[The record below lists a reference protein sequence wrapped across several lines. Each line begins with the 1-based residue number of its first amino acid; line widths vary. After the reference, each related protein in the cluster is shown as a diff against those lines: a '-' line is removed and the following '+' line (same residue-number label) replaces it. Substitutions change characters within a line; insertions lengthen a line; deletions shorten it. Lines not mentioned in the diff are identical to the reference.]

1 MNPPPTARPTLA
13 SIPVDLPC
21 FGCRYNLRTLSSDAI
36 CPECALP
43 VGRTLKHGWLIFAEP
58 AWLRRVRGGLSL
70 LLLTLLVWPVG
81 IAIIV
86 FYAVFSAGGEP
97 DAIIMAVLTWSIGVV
112 YIALWLFGVWGVTT
126 PEPASNPGRAPS
138 KLGPWIRA
146 LHVVA
151 ILMLGASF
159 YISSGDQE
167 VPSPSPFDLLRIFWP
182 VTVSWTAYALGF
194 LLLVAHMRR
203 LARRIIKPTLRKL
216 LTFLLWG
223 GIFFA
228 ALAVTGVAI
237 ALGAA
242 YTATVSGG
250 GAAGPGPTMAPTTMT
265 VRAVPMGVS
274 ASWTPTTAPTTGPAT
289 VVAPVVATPLRMPFA
304 MLFGVLVAASFY
316 LFILVWGG
324 AGLLA
329 LISFRRILNQ
339 TIHENASAAYAAWL
353 NPPSLPR
360 DGA

>member
-1 MNPPPTARPTLA
+1 MNPPPTARPALA
-13 SIPVDLPC
+13 PVSFDLPC
-21 FGCRYNLRTLSSDAI
+21 LGCRYNLRTLGVEGI

-43 VGRTLKHGWLIFAEP
+43 VRRTLEHGWLIFADST
-58 AWLRRVRGGLSL
+58 WLRRVRGGLSTM
-70 LLLTLLVWPVG
+70 LLTLLVWPVG

-112 YIALWLFGVWGVTT
+112 YIALWLFGVWGVTM
-126 PEPASNPGRAPS
+126 PEPTSNPGRAPS

-146 LHVVA
+146 LQVVA
-151 ILMLGASF
+151 IIMLGASF
-159 YISSGDQE
+159 YISSGEHE

-228 ALAVTGVAI
+228 ALTGAAI
-237 ALGAA
+237 SLGAA
-242 YTATVSGG
+242 FTTTV
-250 GAAGPGPTMAPTTMT
+250 GPGPTMAPTTMT
-265 VRAVPMGVS
+265 IRTVPMGVS
-274 ASWTPTTAPTTGPAT
+274 ASWTPTTAPTTVPAT
-289 VVAPVVATPLRMPFA
+289 VVAPVIATPPRLPMAMFLGVVFA
-304 MLFGVLVAASFY
+304 AFFY
-316 LFILVWGG
+316 LFVFVWGG
-324 AGLLA
+324 AWLLA
-329 LISFRRILNQ
+329 LISFRRILKQ
-339 TIHENASAAYAAWL
+339 TIRGNASAAYNAWL
-353 NPPSLPR
+353 NPALTLPQT
-360 DGA
+360 A